1 MSDTEEDRKRRL
13 REALAAADAPD
24 LEPVPGYEY
33 TAPTIPSTPTPTA
46 ADTEGVP
53 DSEVP
58 DWASEDPAWDAE
70 RRQRPSSRG
79 LTREDTQVMEL
90 PVTPNPRGTFA
101 ERRAFADAR
110 VAETEDEM
118 RDEELYEAEQARL
131 RAEEDADAARDTA
144 GPDIVA
150 GRSTPAGYATVKG
163 GSLPKPATTEGDREE
178 FIGSMGGYV
187 MPEAD
192 EDALD
197 AGLSRTAGEVTAE
210 LAPLTERGEL
220 EPGNIDMDTRPTVE
234 NEDGSVS
241 TVRSMSIGTP
251 EGEVLIPTVSDDG
264 RIMSDGEAVDA
275 YRSTGR
281 HLGRYTTPDAATEA
295 AMALHEAEAERIGL
309 GDAEPL
315 TGPDPEAGGAMWD
328 EIPPAEPNGLDPEAY
343 AELMAMPGSLGDHEA
358 TETPAYEAAEP
369 ASEEAAE
376 GEEPHRS
383 LDIEWGDMPPLLA
396 SAEDR
401 PAQDQGGALGDMSGR
416 TGAIDNSLWMSEPGE
431 EQSQLDDLG
440 REDLARRV
448 VPSLGEGFDDPD
460 YSSTLPAEATAS
472 PTEMDAMAAALDG
485 RVFED
490 GSVAGTNGYPG
501 LSNPDDDT
509 ASGGA
514 EREAADPMFPGM
526 WANDNPAAME
536 YPEAPS
542 EDPFGPVLPS
552 GATDSMEPS
561 GASLASPT
569 KTPDAGDP
577 SQRLDAGL
585 PSESDISEARGWDIG
600 RGILGRLGNAFRVL
614 GGGSHRDIS
623 YEAPRLEAERRA
635 GIRGRLDTK
644 ADFADTRARTESAER
659 IAEGENE
666 TELAR
671 DASTTERA
679 RMRAETAADATD
691 VRRTEAE
698 TRRSVADREAAREDA
713 LTDPGSEVSRQRR
726 IMAEAALAGAPAR
739 LREAVTEGLDMN
751 NLSASDLDALL
762 THVERLGRPDLS
774 RRAGGGGGGTS
785 GRASA
790 GGDVY
795 EAQVAEIMR
804 LMGVDRSD
812 AERIHRANV
821 AGTNVDD
828 FRTLTGALARSAPD
842 MEVIEGVMTTVRA
855 SPAERR
861 AIRDDLLT
869 AMTAADATNRI
880 RELVDEAG
888 GVAGAAANPEI
899 YNDIHMLL
907 NPILAYQADE
917 AGMGILQPSEVERLA
932 SAIPDP
938 RGGATGWMSFNRVLN
953 ETMRV
958 INARV
963 SRGLSIRGASPE
975 DIERVSAGVRSGWI
989 MPEGA
994 ERGGAGAAG
1003 PAAADPEI
1011 VVRGPD
1017 GRTRRVRRSEYNAL
1031 PERVRAALE
1040 VSP

>member
-1 MSDTEEDRKRRL
+1 MSDIPAEELKRRM
-13 REALAAADAPD
+13 REAL
-24 LEPVPGYEY
+24 E
-33 TAPTIPSTPTPTA
+33 A

-53 DSEVP
+53 DSDVP
-58 DWASEDPAWDAE
+58 DWAREDPAWDAE
-70 RRQRPSSRG
+70 RRQRPSGRG

-118 RDEELYEAEQARL
+118 RAEELYEAEQARL
-131 RAEEDADAARDTA
+131 RAEEDHDVEMETA
-144 GPDIVA
+144 SPDIVA
-150 GRSTPAGYATVKG
+150 GRSLPAGMATVKG
-163 GSLPKPATTEGDREE
+163 GDLPKPVTTEEDRAE
-178 FIGSMGGYV
+178 FIGSMMAPPVDTEGLDRGL
-187 MPEAD
+187 ERTAD
-192 EDALD
+192 E
-197 AGLSRTAGEVTAE
+197 VT
-210 LAPLTERGEL
+210 
-220 EPGNIDMDTRPTVE
+220 
-234 NEDGSVS
+234 
-241 TVRSMSIGTP
+241 
-251 EGEVLIPTVSDDG
+251 
-264 RIMSDGEAVDA
+264 
-275 YRSTGR
+275 
-281 HLGRYTTPDAATEA
+281 
-295 AMALHEAEAERIGL
+295 
-309 GDAEPL
+309 GDLEPL
-315 TGPDPEAGGAMWD
+315 TGPNPEAGGAMWD
-328 EIPPAEPNGLDPEAY
+328 EIPPADPNGLDPEAY

-358 TETPAYEAAEP
+358 TETPAYEATEP
-369 ASEEAAE
+369 ASEEASE

-383 LDIEWGDMPPLLA
+383 LDIDWGDMPALLA
-396 SAEDR
+396 SAEDTSS
-401 PAQDQGGALGDMSGR
+401 QDQGDALGDMSGR
-416 TGAIDNSLWMSEPGE
+416 AGTIDNSRWMSEPGE

-440 REDLARRV
+440 REDLARRG

-472 PTEMDAMAAALDG
+472 PTEMDAMAMGLEG

-490 GSVAGTNGYPG
+490 GSIAGANGFPG
-501 LSNPDDDT
+501 ISNPDDDAGPWESAEMT
-509 ASGGA
+509 SGSVEPGGMDL
-514 EREAADPMFPGM
+514 ADPRGVT
-526 WANDNPAAME
+526 
-536 YPEAPS
+536 
-542 EDPFGPVLPS
+542 G
-552 GATDSMEPS
+552 
-561 GASLASPT
+561 
-569 KTPDAGDP
+569 KTPDPGDP
-577 SQRLDAGL
+577 LARLDAGL
-585 PSESDISEARGWDIG
+585 PSEGDIEGAQAGDVVR
-600 RGILGRLGNAFRVL
+600 RILHALGSAFRA
-614 GGGSHRDIS
+614 GGGGTPTPFRSNA
-623 YEAPRLEAERRA
+623 EELAEERRA
-635 GIRGRLDTK
+635 GIRDRLDTK

-659 IAEGENE
+659 IAEGENATDLRLDE
-666 TELAR
+666 
-671 DASTTERA
+671 STTRRA
-679 RMRAETAADATD
+679 GMRAETAADATD
-691 VRRTEAE
+691 VRRMEAE
-698 TRRSVADREAAREDA
+698 TRRSVADREAAREAA

-774 RRAGGGGGGTS
+774 RRAGGGGGG
-785 GRASA
+785 
-790 GGDVY
+790 GGAAAAPGSPRY
-795 EAQVAEIMR
+795 EAQVEEIMR
-804 LMGVDRSD
+804 LMGVDRPD

-869 AMTAADATNRI
+869 AMTASDATNRI

-953 ETMRV
+953 ETMRI

-994 ERGGAGAAG
+994 ERGDAGAAG
-1003 PAAADPEI
+1003 PADADPEI

>member
-1 MSDTEEDRKRRL
+1 MSNIPAEELKRRI
-13 REALAAADAPD
+13 REALAAAR
-24 LEPVPGYEY
+24 
-33 TAPTIPSTPTPTA
+33 

-53 DSEVP
+53 PASVP
-58 DWASEDPAWDAE
+58 DWAREDPTVGDYE
-70 RRQRPSSRG
+70 QRPTERG

-118 RDEELYEAEQARL
+118 RAEELYEAEQARL
-131 RAEEDADAARDTA
+131 RAEEDHDVEMETA
-144 GPDIVA
+144 SPDIVA
-150 GRSTPAGYATVKG
+150 GRSLPAGMATVKG
-163 GSLPKPATTEGDREE
+163 GDLPKPVTTEEDREE

-197 AGLSRTAGEVTAE
+197 AGLSRTAGEVTDE
-210 LAPLTERGEL
+210 LAPLTSDL
-220 EPGNIDMDTRPTVE
+220 VM
-234 NEDGSVS
+234 
-241 TVRSMSIGTP
+241 P
-251 EGEVLIPTVSDDG
+251 EE
-264 RIMSDGEAVDA
+264 
-275 YRSTGR
+275 
-281 HLGRYTTPDAATEA
+281 
-295 AMALHEAEAERIGL
+295 
-309 GDAEPL
+309 
-315 TGPDPEAGGAMWD
+315 DPEAAYAAV
-328 EIPPAEPNGLDPEAY
+328 AEP
-343 AELMAMPGSLGDHEA
+343 
-358 TETPAYEAAEP
+358 
-369 ASEEAAE
+369 
-376 GEEPHRS
+376 RRV
-383 LDIEWGDMPPLLA
+383 DIEWGDMPALLA
-396 SAEDR
+396 SSEGDSDQ
-401 PAQDQGGALGDMSGR
+401 AQGDAMGDMSGR
-416 TGAIDNSLWMSEPGE
+416 SGTIDNSRWMSEPGE

-440 REDLARRV
+440 REALAAEEASESPAYEASEAPSEDV
-448 VPSLGEGFDDPD
+448 AEGEVPSLGEGFDDPD
-460 YSSTLPAEATAS
+460 FTATLPAEDS
-472 PTEMDAMAAALDG
+472 PPGDLTDMDAMALGLEG

-490 GSVAGTNGYPG
+490 GSIAGANGFPG
-501 LSNPDDDT
+501 LSNPDDDAGPWESAEMT
-509 ASGGA
+509 SGSVEPGGMDL
-514 EREAADPMFPGM
+514 ADPRGVT
-526 WANDNPAAME
+526 
-536 YPEAPS
+536 
-542 EDPFGPVLPS
+542 G
-552 GATDSMEPS
+552 
-561 GASLASPT
+561 
-569 KTPDAGDP
+569 KTPDPGDP
-577 SQRLDAGL
+577 LARLDAGL
-585 PSESDISEARGWDIG
+585 PSEGDIESARGNDVW
-600 RGILGRLGNAFRVL
+600 RRILGAIGASLTAAGGGTPPTAFRSNADEL
-614 GGGSHRDIS
+614 A
-623 YEAPRLEAERRA
+623 EERRA
-635 GIRGRLDTK
+635 GIRSRLDTK

-659 IAEGENE
+659 IAEGENATDLRLDE
-666 TELAR
+666 
-671 DASTTERA
+671 STTR
-679 RMRAETAADATD
+679 RSGMRAETAADATD
-691 VRRTEAE
+691 VRRMEAE
-698 TRRSVADREAAREDA
+698 TRRSVADREAAREAA

-774 RRAGGGGGGTS
+774 RRAGGGGGG
-785 GRASA
+785 
-790 GGDVY
+790 GGAAAAPGSPRY
-795 EAQVAEIMR
+795 EAQVEEIMR
-804 LMGVDRSD
+804 LMGVDRPD

-869 AMTAADATNRI
+869 AMTASDATNRI

-888 GVAGAAANPEI
+888 GVAGAASNPEI

-953 ETMRV
+953 ETMRI

-994 ERGGAGAAG
+994 ERGDAGAAG
-1003 PAAADPEI
+1003 PADADPEI